1 LQKAAIKFKIIFKRK
16 QNLLQTMF
24 KKIFLLTAFGI
35 ALSLNALAA
44 DNAYYIEGVAVNV
57 TARTP
62 SDARN
67 LAGKTAR
74 RDAFLILLARL
85 SIEEKTA
92 DKISDEDL
100 SDMVRSEQITDEKIA
115 AGNYSGTFNI
125 TFAKDFVE
133 HVLAKKNSKFPED
146 KEFAEDSPT
155 SYLIIPVKILK
166 KKILLWEEGNDW
178 RIAVEKAI
186 KSYSDPKAKSP
197 AVDID
202 DMSVLNSD
210 NVNQISY
217 GELEPLF
224 YKYKVDMIYTV
235 SFIYDDA
242 ENHVTVGIHGFS
254 KLKKMQ
260 GGLNFTNSNKV
271 EESELQEKIAS
282 KVVDYI
288 SKLHS
293 KKAKNGA
300 QDLDLLA
307 IEIPVSRLGDW
318 LMIKN
323 RIERSGLVSKL
334 NIDAISHD
342 YVKISIAYDNSNF
355 DIIDAFAKIGLTL
368 TKRLDESFLLTV
380 K

>member
-1 LQKAAIKFKIIFKRK
+1 
-16 QNLLQTMF
+16 MF